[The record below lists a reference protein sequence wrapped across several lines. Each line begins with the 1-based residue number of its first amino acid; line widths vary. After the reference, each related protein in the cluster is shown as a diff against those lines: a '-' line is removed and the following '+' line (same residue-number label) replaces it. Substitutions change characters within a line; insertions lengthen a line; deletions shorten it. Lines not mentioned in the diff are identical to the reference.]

1 MKRTTI
7 YLDESK
13 LNKLREYS
21 YKNKLSMSD
30 TIRIAV
36 DKLID
41 EKEIK
46 KGEIGYKDIIGI
58 AEGPESNNI
67 SEKVEDFLKDKFKK
81 WYL

>member
-7 YLDESK
+7 YLNESK

-41 EKEIK
+41 EKENK
-46 KGEIGYKDIIGI
+46 KGKISYKDIIGI

-81 WYL
+81 

>member
-46 KGEIGYKDIIGI
+46 KGEISYKDIIGI

-81 WYL
+81 

>member
-41 EKEIK
+41 EKKLK
-46 KGEIGYKDIIGI
+46 KGK
-58 AEGPESNNI
+58 
-67 SEKVEDFLKDKFKK
+67 
-81 WYL
+81 

>member
-81 WYL
+81 